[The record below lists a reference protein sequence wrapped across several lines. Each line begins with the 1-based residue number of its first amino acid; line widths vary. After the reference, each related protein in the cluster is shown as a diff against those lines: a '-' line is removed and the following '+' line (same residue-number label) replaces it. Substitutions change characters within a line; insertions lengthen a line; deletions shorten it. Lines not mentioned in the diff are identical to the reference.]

1 MADSYE
7 QLLAKLEDVPDP
19 PLPPG
24 KPLTAMSA
32 ADARKNTI
40 TLLVVGVLFA
50 AATVTLL
57 RNGHTGWGSVTG
69 VLTAL
74 VLMMAFGNKVRVGA
88 CPYCAATIPV
98 TDEESRE
105 PLQCERCADYSTYDG
120 KVLRPTDPST
130 TSESPK
136 FDAPLFKDARWPK
149 ACVACGAP
157 PTRLEDSTGRTL
169 NAGTLLLARVSVS
182 SAQATGI
189 PYCALHK
196 DAVKVKVR
204 QDRSVRVL
212 WSSLGMMRRYLKV
225 NRQQRPRGAGLS

>member
-1 MADSYE
+1 MADSYQ
-7 QLLAKLEDVPDP
+7 QLLAKLVDVSDP

-24 KPLTAMSA
+24 KPLTEMSA

-40 TLLVVGVLFA
+40 TLLLVGGLFG
-50 AATVTLL
+50 AATVTLF
-57 RNGHTGWGSVTG
+57 RNGQTGWGSVAG
-69 VLTAL
+69 VFTAL
-74 VLMMAFGNKVRVGA
+74 VLMMAFGKKVRVGA
-88 CPYCAATIPV
+88 CPYCTASIPV
-98 TDEESRE
+98 ANEESRE
-105 PLQCERCADYSTYDG
+105 PLQCERCGDYSTYDG
-120 KVLRPTDPST
+120 MILRPTDPST

-157 PTRLEDSTGRTL
+157 PTRLDDSKGRTL

-189 PYCALHK
+189 PYCELHK
-196 DAVKVKVR
+196 DAVQVKVR

-212 WSSLGMMRRYLKV
+212 WSSLGMMRRYLKA
-225 NRQQRPRGAGLS
+225 NQQQRPRSAGLF